1 MTLRL
6 VLKTP
11 NNRIILSDRIASF
24 VLEKEAYTPY
34 SQLRIVVYGALE
46 PELYAQVYRVQLLLD
61 ETELHL
67 GTVEQ
72 CQTTRQQGIVYIQ
85 IVSRGL
91 TAMLLQNQLTPGLH
105 SGMSL
110 DRLMT
115 GFYSFPQEITWER
128 STDASNYLYVKE
140 NTSMWDGLA
149 NLSYKLYERYPF
161 IRGANEIR
169 MHLPDTYQHY
179 VAKDNSL
186 LAAGT
191 ATDQS
196 LLYSDFYMA
205 DVDGTYEKFHE
216 AEPEAAARGIVRT
229 KQLALDR
236 QYLYD
241 PQQALVFRRKF
252 AGRRLVRRFVDV
264 IGPVGLSLG
273 DRLSYGTV
281 LQEAAITRI
290 RMSGNQKGIRTR
302 LEAYTDGFYPA

>member
-1 MTLRL
+1 MTLKL

-72 CQTTRQQGIVYIQ
+72 CQTTRQQGSVYIQ

-91 TAMLLQNQLTPGLH
+91 TAMLLQKQLTPGLH

-140 NTSMWDGLA
+140 NTSM
-149 NLSYKLYERYPF
+149 
-161 IRGANEIR
+161 
-169 MHLPDTYQHY
+169 
-179 VAKDNSL
+179 
-186 LAAGT
+186 
-191 ATDQS
+191 
-196 LLYSDFYMA
+196 
-205 DVDGTYEKFHE
+205 
-216 AEPEAAARGIVRT
+216 
-229 KQLALDR
+229 
-236 QYLYD
+236 
-241 PQQALVFRRKF
+241 
-252 AGRRLVRRFVDV
+252 
-264 IGPVGLSLG
+264 
-273 DRLSYGTV
+273 
-281 LQEAAITRI
+281 
-290 RMSGNQKGIRTR
+290 
-302 LEAYTDGFYPA
+302 

>member
-1 MTLRL
+1 MTLKL

-149 NLSYKLYERYPF
+149 NLSYKLYERYPLS
-161 IRGANEIR
+161 GGR
-169 MHLPDTYQHY
+169 M
-179 VAKDNSL
+179 KS
-186 LAAGT
+186 GCIC
-191 ATDQS
+191 
-196 LLYSDFYMA
+196 
-205 DVDGTYEKFHE
+205 
-216 AEPEAAARGIVRT
+216 R
-229 KQLALDR
+229 
-236 QYLYD
+236 
-241 PQQALVFRRKF
+241 
-252 AGRRLVRRFVDV
+252 
-264 IGPVGLSLG
+264 
-273 DRLSYGTV
+273 
-281 LQEAAITRI
+281 TRI
-290 RMSGNQKGIRTR
+290 STTLQRTTVCWRQERQPTSPCCTVTFIWRMWTAPMRNFTR
-302 LEAYTDGFYPA
+302 RNRRRPPGALSAPNSSP